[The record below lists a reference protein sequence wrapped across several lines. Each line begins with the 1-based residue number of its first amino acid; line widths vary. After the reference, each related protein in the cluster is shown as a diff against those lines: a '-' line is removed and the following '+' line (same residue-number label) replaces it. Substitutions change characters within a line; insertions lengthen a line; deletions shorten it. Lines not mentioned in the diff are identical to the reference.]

1 MQPGEE
7 QTNQQQQQ
15 QDGARRG
22 EPGHL
27 GGASKDGH
35 LRPDNDATDETGKG
49 SDGQIAQNQQQS
61 SGQGSGQS

>member
-1 MQPGEE
+1 MQRGEE
-7 QTNQQQQQ
+7 HDNQQQQQ
-15 QDGARRG
+15 GGRRG

-35 LRPDNDATDETGKG
+35 LRPDNDAADDTGKG
-49 SDGQIAQNQQQS
+49 GGGQIAQNQQES

>member
-1 MQPGEE
+1 MQRGED
-7 QTNQQQQQ
+7 QQQQ

-35 LRPDNDATDETGKG
+35 LRPDNDAMDRTGKG